1 MVSHQLVRGLEDA
14 SIQEKVL
21 ALAATDKDLNL
32 KKITE
37 FVLAQ
42 ESGTR
47 SSKLL
52 GEVAGVSKISNYKSG
67 PANTHESKMMEVN
80 NLNGYLIRCTILCRQ
95 NQ

>member
-1 MVSHQLVRGLEDA
+1 MRALTAFVLVSQTWSLVKLMSTRMTTA
-14 SIQEKVL
+14 SSTQEKVP
-21 ALAATDKDLNL
+21 ALVATDKDLNL

-52 GEVAGVSKISNYKSG
+52 GEVAGVSKISNYKRE
-67 PANTHESKMMEVN
+67 PTLMKVK
-80 NLNGYLIRCTILCRQ
+80 
-95 NQ
+95 